1 MVSKKKAC
9 LLALLVLVL
18 ALMAGATAAQDNTV
32 TIWAGDDDTGAC
44 WSSLLVETF
53 PRDDFTVEVVL
64 QPGGNLVDTQRTALQ
79 GGAGPDI
86 TFSHGPAFML
96 ELASAG
102 LLLNLDVYADE
113 YNWGDRF
120 APWALDLGRVE
131 GSLYSLS
138 EELETV
144 IMYYNKTVFEEQ
156 GWSTPTTMDE
166 LYALADA
173 IREAGLDIMGPAFG
187 ECAPC
192 VEWAVSVF
200 LSHHAGPDK
209 VYEALTGQRPWTD
222 EAFVE
227 AITALKDLVQDGWFM
242 GSLDLFFSDTFDSA
256 HALFGAGEIAM
267 SFEGTWMLDN
277 YQRDFFGEA
286 AGNSNEWDWFSFPTT
301 FTEDQ
306 FFIIGVGSS
315 WGISS
320 ATQNPD
326 EAAAVLDHYYSTSF
340 QARMF
345 EQCGVAP
352 APLIYEGDVFEN
364 ADPREAR
371 LYQEFGQ
378 ASAKG
383 NVGYTSWSFWPART
397 NVWLWEQIVRV
408 YDDQISVED
417 YLAGMQAEFEE
428 EFADG
433 LIPPIPAR

>member
-1 MVSKKKAC
+1 MKKLSILS
-9 LLALLVLVL
+9 LLALVMMLVT
-18 ALMAGATAAQDNTV
+18 GAAAAQDNTV
-32 TIWAGDDDTGAC
+32 TIWAADNDTGTC
-44 WSSLLVETF
+44 WSSLLTETF
-53 PRDDFTVEVVL
+53 PRDDISVNVVL
-64 QPGGNLVDTQRTALQ
+64 QPGANLVNTQRTALQ

-102 LLLNLDVYADE
+102 LLLSLDHYADE
-113 YNWGDRF
+113 YNWADRF

-144 IMYYNKTVFEEQ
+144 IMYYNKTLFEEH
-156 GWSTPTTMDE
+156 GWAPPTTMDG

-173 IREAGLDIMGPAFG
+173 IQEAGLVVMGPAFG

-192 VEWAVSVF
+192 YEWAVSVF

-227 AITALKDLVQDGWFM
+227 AITALKDIVQGGWFM

-256 HALFGAGEIAM
+256 HALFGVGEIAM

-286 AGNSNEWDWFSFPTT
+286 AGNMNDWDWFAFPTN
-301 FTEDQ
+301 FSEEQ
-306 FFIIGVGSS
+306 HFIIGVGSS

-326 EAAAVLDHYYSTSF
+326 AAAAVLDHYYSTGF
-340 QARMF
+340 QAQMHG
-345 EQCGVAP
+345 QCGVAP
-352 APLIYEGDVFEN
+352 APLIYGGDVFAN

-371 LYQEFGQ
+371 LYQEFGA
-378 ASAKG
+378 ASALG

-397 NVWLWEQIVRV
+397 NVWLWEQITRV
-408 YDDQISVED
+408 YDDQLSVED
-417 YLAGMQAEFEE
+417 YLAGMQKEFEE
-428 EFADG
+428 EFAEG

>member
-1 MVSKKKAC
+1 MF
-9 LLALLVLVL
+9 VLVA
-18 ALMAGATAAQDNTV
+18 ALVAGASSAQDNTV
-32 TIWAGDDDTGAC
+32 AIWAADNDTGAC

-53 PRDDFTVEVVL
+53 PREDVNVEVVL
-64 QPGGNLVDTQRTALQ
+64 QPGGNLVNTQRTALQ

-86 TFSHGPAFML
+86 TYSHGPAFML

-102 LLLNLDVYADE
+102 LLLSLDHYADE
-113 YNWGDRF
+113 YNWADRF

-144 IMYYNKTVFEEQ
+144 IMYYNKTVFEEH
-156 GWSTPTTMDE
+156 GWQIPKTMEE

-173 IREAGLDIMGPAFG
+173 IRDAGLVVMGPAFG

-209 VYEALTGQRPWTD
+209 VYEALTGQRLWTD
-222 EAFVE
+222 PVFVE
-227 AITALKDLVQDGWFM
+227 AITELKRIVQDGWYM

-286 AGNSNEWDWFSFPTT
+286 AGNMNEWDWFSFPTT
-301 FTEDQ
+301 FTEEQ

-320 ATQNPD
+320 GTQNPD
-326 EAAAVLDHYYSTSF
+326 ASAAVLDHYYSTSF
-340 QARMF
+340 QAQMF
-345 EQCGVAP
+345 ESCGRAP
-352 APLIYEGDVFEN
+352 APLIYDGDVFKN

-371 LYQEFGQ
+371 LYEQFGL
-378 ASAKG
+378 ASAAG

-417 YLAGMQAEFEE
+417 YLAGMQSEFDE
-428 EFADG
+428 EFAEG

>member
-1 MVSKKKAC
+1 MFQKKLIILALC
-9 LLALLVLVL
+9 ALLAALL
-18 ALMAGATAAQDNTV
+18 AGASLAQETSV
-32 TIWAGDDDTGAC
+32 TIWAGDDDTGSC
-44 WSSLLVETF
+44 WSSMLEETF
-53 PRDDFTVEVVL
+53 PRDDIDVEVVL
-64 QPGGNLVDTQRTALQ
+64 QPGSNLVDTQRTALQ

-86 TFSHGPAFML
+86 TFSHGPSFML

-113 YNWGDRF
+113 YNWAERF

-144 IMYYNKTVFEEQ
+144 VMYYNKTVFEEN
-156 GWSTPTTMDE
+156 GWEVPTTMGDFF
-166 LYALADA
+166 ALGEA
-173 IREAGLDIMGPAFG
+173 IMDAGLVVMGPAFS

-192 VEWAVSVF
+192 VEWSVSVF
-200 LSHHAGPDK
+200 LSHYAGPEM
-209 VYEALTGQRPWTD
+209 VYEALTGQRAWTD
-222 EAFVE
+222 PAFQE
-227 AITALKDLVQDGWFM
+227 AIGELKRIVQEGWFM

-277 YQRDFFGEA
+277 YTRDFFGEV
-286 AGNSNEWDWFSFPTT
+286 AGNDNEWDWFSIPTT
-301 FTEDQ
+301 FGEDQ

-326 EAAAVLDHYYSTSF
+326 EAAAVLDYYYSPAF
-340 QARMF
+340 QAMIF

-352 APLIYEGDVFEN
+352 APLIYEGDVFQN
-364 ADPREAR
+364 ADARVAR

-378 ASAKG
+378 ASAMG

-397 NVWLWEQIVRV
+397 NVCLWEQIVRV